1 LLPDRELVR
10 SSAEEV
16 STGTVGRYVAADYV
30 GALCELAVVNLV
42 PLVIAAQLGLE
53 AVAYFGP
60 TWMIGTMLEH
70 VLVHYGASLTVEAA
84 AEPHR
89 LAELS
94 RELLR
99 RSLLVV
105 VPLVVV
111 IVAAAPLLLGLYG
124 SDFPG
129 QVGPLLRLCALAL
142 LPRLLIH
149 VVLTAARVR
158 RDVRSVVGLQVA
170 LAVLTFAVSLP
181 LLDRFGLTAPA
192 IGYLVASVVVAAA
205 VTPRLVRLLR
215 EGRP

>member
-1 LLPDRELVR
+1 
-10 SSAEEV
+10 
-16 STGTVGRYVAADYV
+16 
-30 GALCELAVVNLV
+30 
-42 PLVIAAQLGLE
+42 
-53 AVAYFGP
+53 
-60 TWMIGTMLEH
+60 MIGTMLEH

-94 RELLR
+94 RDLLR

-111 IVAAAPLLLGLYG
+111 IIAAAPLLLGLYG